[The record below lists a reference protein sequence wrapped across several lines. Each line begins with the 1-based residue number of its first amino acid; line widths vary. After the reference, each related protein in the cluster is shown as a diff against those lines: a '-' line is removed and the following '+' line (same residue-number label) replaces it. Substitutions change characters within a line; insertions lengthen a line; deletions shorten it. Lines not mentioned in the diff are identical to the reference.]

1 MESTKRHKKPA
12 SKKQN
17 IIVFGCSFSKFKTPT
32 YADILSLTNNL
43 DNRAES
49 GIGNER
55 IFYNVLDAFKKNH
68 FHDKS
73 LIIVQWSF
81 PIRWDYLGTN
91 NEWISSKGRP
101 YEKKIWP
108 KLKEFWN
115 ENYEREKTENYM
127 IAVKHILDRI
137 PTEKFYMTFEDCNLN
152 FIDLK
157 NLYGNYQGDYM
168 FHMADGLKADMH
180 PTVFQQ
186 YEIARKI
193 SRRYRINIHDNITEM
208 LTKVD
213 QEIRHKKEYIN
224 YQL

>member
-1 MESTKRHKKPA
+1 MENTKKRKDPTYRPQK
-12 SKKQN
+12 
-17 IIVFGCSFSKFKTPT
+17 IIVFGCSFSNFKTPT
-32 YADILSLTNNL
+32 YADILSLTNKL

-55 IFYNVLDAFKKNH
+55 IFYNILDAFKKNQ
-68 FHDKS
+68 FHDKD

-81 PIRWDYLGTN
+81 PIRWDYLGPN
-91 NEWISSKGRP
+91 REWLSSKGRP

-115 ENYEREKTENYM
+115 EDYEREKTENYM
-127 IAVKHILDRI
+127 ISVKHILDRT
-137 PTEKFYMTFEDCNLN
+137 PAEKFYMTFEDCNLN

-157 NLYGNYQGDYM
+157 NLHGNYQGDYM

-180 PTVFQQ
+180 PTVFQH

-213 QEIRHKKEYIN
+213 QEIRHRKEYIN